1 MTAPAGRILLVD
13 DEEEIRELLSR
24 LVRKEGF
31 EPLAA
36 PDGETALDL
45 IRRESPD
52 VALLDIRMPGLDGME
67 LLRRAKEIDR
77 DLPVIMITSHGLVK
91 GAVEALRAGAHD
103 YLVKPFENA
112 EVIRS
117 IRRAMTDRGLRRT
130 IRVLSERVRDASSL
144 PDLMGPSEAI
154 ARVSADVA
162 RVAPS
167 DFAVLVTGETGTGKE
182 LVALAIHQASPRAS
196 APFVAV
202 DCGAIPE
209 TLFESELF
217 GHEKG
222 AFTGAERQKPGK
234 FETAS
239 GGTLFLDEISNMPPG
254 SQAKLLR
261 ALQDKSVVRVGGTR
275 PVSVD
280 IRLLAATNAD
290 LETTAAA
297 GAFRRDLFFRLNE
310 FAIPIPPLRERK
322 QDIVFLAKRFLDLT
336 NDELRKTV
344 KGFSE
349 AAVERLL
356 THDWP
361 GNVRELR
368 SAIRR
373 AVLLADAVI
382 DEAHLGLAIAPAPP
396 FDFPGVPGVPIDG
409 LGLKDLVRRATIAVE
424 RT

>member
-1 MTAPAGRILLVD
+1 M
-13 DEEEIRELLSR
+13 
-24 LVRKEGF
+24 
-31 EPLAA
+31 
-36 PDGETALDL
+36 
-45 IRRESPD
+45 D
-52 VALLDIRMPGLDGME
+52 V
-67 LLRRAKEIDR
+67 LRRVKELDP
-77 DLPVIMITSHGLVK
+77 DLPVVMITSHGAVK
-91 GAVEALRAGAHD
+91 GAIEALHAGAHD
-103 YLVKPFENA
+103 YLVKPFDPA
-112 EVIRS
+112 DVIRS
-117 IRRAMTDRGLRRT
+117 VHRAMTDRGLRRT
-130 IRVLSERVRDASSL
+130 IRILSERAREAASL
-144 PDLMGPSEAI
+144 HDLMGPSDQI
-154 ARVSADVA
+154 ARISTDVA
-162 RVAPS
+162 RVARS
-167 DFAVLVTGETGTGKE
+167 DFAVLITGETGTGKE

-310 FAIPIPPLRERK
+310 FAITIPPLRERK
-322 QDIVFLAKRFLDLT
+322 QDIVFLAKRFLDIT

-344 KGFSE
+344 KSFSE

-373 AVLLADAVI
+373 AVLLADAAI
-382 DEAHLGLAIAPAPP
+382 DEAHLGLSIAPAPP
-396 FDFPGVPGVPIDG
+396 FGFPGVPGVPIDG

-424 RT
+424 RTVLVRVLKETGGNKAKAARRLQIDYKTIHTKLKEYGIAVQGGEGDGQA